1 MPVYYVNDTRYD
13 DNNDATKERSGL
25 KKTKLFALAV
35 CTMIVL
41 GGCGSKPQETSGNAA
56 VQEQKP
62 NTNTNQTPEP
72 PKPDASKP
80 DAAKP
85 ETSEP
90 KTPAVDLELVKT
102 KLKDPM
108 TKEQVTKL
116 LGDRYTKVTSALD
129 DAEVWRYDI
138 EPKTGYKFD
147 AKEDMPDFAG
157 IKNKN
162 VKAQL
167 FVSWDPGT
175 KKTAYS
181 AYVYYDEQ
189 KKKIL
194 SYYAGGELNG
204 KVDEIQ

>member
-1 MPVYYVNDTRYD
+1 MKRTR
-13 DNNDATKERSGL
+13 
-25 KKTKLFALAV
+25 LFALAV

-62 NTNTNQTPEP
+62 NTNTNTNTNQTPEP

-85 ETSEP
+85 ETSES
-90 KTPAVDLELVKT
+90 KSSVVDLELVKT
-102 KLKDPM
+102 KLKDSM
-108 TKEQVTKL
+108 TKDQVTKL
-116 LGDRYTKVTSALD
+116 LGDKYTKVTSALD

-138 EPKTGYKFD
+138 EPKAGYKFD
-147 AKEDMPDFAG
+147 AKEDMPDLAG

>member
-1 MPVYYVNDTRYD
+1 MT
-13 DNNDATKERSGL
+13 
-25 KKTKLFALAV
+25 KTKLLALAV

-41 GGCGSKPQETSGNAA
+41 GGCGSKPQETPGNAA
-56 VQEQKP
+56 MQEQKP
-62 NTNTNQTPEP
+62 NTNQVPETPKP
-72 PKPDASKP
+72 DAAKPDASKP
-80 DAAKP
+80 DTSKPDAAKP
-85 ETSEP
+85 D
-90 KTPAVDLELVKT
+90 TPESKSPAIDLELVKT

-116 LGDRYTKVTSALD
+116 LGDKYTKVTSALD

-138 EPKTGYKFD
+138 EPKAGYKFD
-147 AKEDMPDFAG
+147 AKEDMPDLAG
-157 IKNKN
+157 IKGKN

-167 FVSWDPGT
+167 FVSWDQGT

-181 AYVYYDEQ
+181 SYVYYDEQ
-189 KKKIL
+189 KKKIY

>member
-1 MPVYYVNDTRYD
+1 MT
-13 DNNDATKERSGL
+13 
-25 KKTKLFALAV
+25 KTKLLALAV

-56 VQEQKP
+56 MQEQKP
-62 NTNTNQTPEP
+62 NTNQVPETPKP
-72 PKPDASKP
+72 DAAKPDASKP
-80 DAAKP
+80 DTSKPDAAKP
-85 ETSEP
+85 D
-90 KTPAVDLELVKT
+90 TPESKSPAIDLELVKT

-116 LGDRYTKVTSALD
+116 LGDKYTKVTSALD

-138 EPKTGYKFD
+138 EPKGGYKFD
-147 AKEDMPDFAG
+147 AKEDMPDLAG
-157 IKNKN
+157 IKGKN

-167 FVSWDPGT
+167 FVSWDQRT

-181 AYVYYDEQ
+181 SYVYYDEQ
-189 KKKIL
+189 KKKIY

>member
-1 MPVYYVNDTRYD
+1 
-13 DNNDATKERSGL
+13 
-25 KKTKLFALAV
+25 
-35 CTMIVL
+35 MIVL
-41 GGCGSKPQETSGNAA
+41 GGCGSQPQETPGNAA
-56 VQEQKP
+56 GQEQKSDA
-62 NTNTNQTPEP
+62 NTNQTPGTP
-72 PKPDASKP
+72 KPDDGKPDASKP
-80 DAAKP
+80 DPSKPDASKP
-85 ETSEP
+85 EAESNS
-90 KTPAVDLELVKT
+90 PAVDLELVKT

-116 LGDRYTKVTSALD
+116 LGDRYAKVTSALD

-138 EPKTGYKFD
+138 EPKAGYKFD
-147 AKEDMPDFAG
+147 AKEDMPDLAG

-189 KKKIL
+189 KKKIY